1 MNINIYDFDGVLA
14 CPIEDAVF
22 RLDPNTLDKEFIQR
36 GRERYGITKLSESL
50 ARNRHL
56 ILQEVLHNRRIPCK
70 PGPLFEH
77 LTESKD
83 PFYILTARSGPGAVA
98 RVSRFFE
105 DCGYLPEEMFFVGPM
120 SKTHCL
126 IDLCEKFSDHTLTFW
141 DDNMFHI
148 EDGNAL
154 GFANLTCNFV
164 DNKVPTLF
172 DEAMDFYEDQFKWL
186 RNQ

>member
-14 CPIEDAVF
+14 CPIEDTVF
-22 RLDPNTLDKEFIQR
+22 RLNPLEYTAMDEEFIAN
-36 GRERYGITKLSESL
+36 GRKRYGITRLSKSR

-56 ILQEVLHNRRIPCK
+56 ILQEVLYERGIPCRD
-70 PGPLFEH
+70 GPIRP
-77 LTESKD
+77 TAD
-83 PFYILTARSGPGAVA
+83 PFYVLTARSGPGAVA
-98 RVSRFFE
+98 RVSE
-105 DCGYLPEEMFFVGPM
+105 YLESIKLRPEEMFFVGPM

>member
-36 GRERYGITKLSESL
+36 GRERYGITKLSEKVQ
-50 ARNRHL
+50 RNRHL
-56 ILQEVLHNRRIPCK
+56 ILQEVLYERKIPCRD
-70 PGPLFEH
+70 GPIRPFWA
-77 LTESKD
+77 D
-83 PFYILTARSGPGAVA
+83 PFYVLTARSGPGAVA
-98 RVSRFFE
+98 RVSAYVENIGLR
-105 DCGYLPEEMFFVGPM
+105 PEEMFFVGPM

-126 IDLCEKFSDHTLTFW
+126 IDLCEKFPNAHLTFW

-148 EDGNAL
+148 EDGNGL

>member
-22 RLDPNTLDKEFIQR
+22 RLVETRYDNEFIKL
-36 GRERYGITKLSESL
+36 GRERYGITKLSENL

-56 ILQEVLHNRRIPCK
+56 ILQEVLYGRGVPVRD
-70 PGPLFEH
+70 GPIRPVR
-77 LTESKD
+77 D
-83 PFYILTARSGPGAVA
+83 PFYVLTARSGPGAVA
-98 RVSRFFE
+98 RVSE
-105 DCGYLPEEMFFVGPM
+105 YLESIKLRPEEMFFVGPM

-154 GFANLTCNFV
+154 GFVNLTCNFV
-164 DNKVPTLF
+164 DNNVSSLVLKAL
-172 DEAMDFYEDQFKWL
+172 DFYKDQLEWL